1 MNKPEL
7 LAPAGDFE
15 KLKVAFHFGA
25 DAVYTGLKEFSL
37 RANTKNFDNKE
48 IEDAI
53 NYTHNLGKKIYLALN
68 IYFTPDEADTF
79 AEKLKFIETLKPDGI
94 IISDLGALYLAK
106 KYSPSIPIH
115 ISTQANTTNQYAVK
129 MYKEL
134 GASRVILARE
144 LSLSQIE
151 LISNEV
157 PDIELETFI
166 HGAMCIS
173 YSGRC
178 LISSYMTKDGL
189 GKRLKEEAEEIRSA
203 NKGDCS
209 HSCRWEYILKEK
221 TRAEQNYTIEEDDK
235 GTYILSSKDMC
246 MIDNI
251 GDLVKSGIKSFKIEG
266 RMKSILYISS
276 IVRAYRQAIDNYFD
290 KNIPYNRI
298 HKVLRIHIEDELN
311 IVSHREFSTGFFY
324 YSPMKDANITVTPA
338 YKREKRLAAMV
349 EDVKND
355 RAVLKIYNTINP
367 TSQIEYVGKNM
378 LTIKVGKISLYDK
391 DGNVVEKA
399 NHSQY
404 IEADIFTTDGEK
416 INYQQFDILRMES
429 DF

>member
-290 KNIPYNRI
+290 KNIPYNRQT
-298 HKVLRIHIEDELN
+298 IEDELN